1 MGIIKYLETH
11 IIQIF
16 ILEEVEIIS
25 LIVHVWDVMVGD

>member
-1 MGIIKYLETH
+1 MGIIKYRETH

-25 LIVHVWDVMVGD
+25 LIVHVWDVMVGG